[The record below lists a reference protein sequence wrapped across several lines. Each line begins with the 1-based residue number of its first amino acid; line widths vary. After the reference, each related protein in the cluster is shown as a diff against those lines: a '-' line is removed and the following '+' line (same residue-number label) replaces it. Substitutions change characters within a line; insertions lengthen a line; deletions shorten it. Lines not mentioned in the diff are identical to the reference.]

1 MLGDTLDSLQK
12 SVRNLMSTFWVFF
25 ERAEARQMAED
36 YRIEVH
42 ALLIPLAIS
51 VLKTLDSFPV
61 LSS

>member
-25 ERAEARQMAED
+25 ERAEARQMVED